1 MDKGQDV
8 WNLGMILRLWL
19 SVWASVSSSE
29 KCESWYLPA
38 LRMFQ
43 ESLPPS
49 QLLTFSPQVG
59 RGGQGSQRRERK
71 GESQIAGRR
80 AADLTRPTLAFAWTS
95 PGYSLRAGME
105 QGGQNWTCYGL
116 WFVRVQDPNSLY
128 AFQQHGQQN
137 FWWDN
142 SGGQLK
148 RYQEPFVWGPSPEV
162 SLDLD
167 SLASSHLLTLPKA
180 ECRIS
185 ILHVYAWDDTM
196 GQRVWLGFPALE
208 SPLNWW
214 LPGTIFP
221 NVQMCFAMYHLCI
234 TTTTTKV
241 RANIYWILS
250 LCHTTASSMPY
261 NT

>member
-1 MDKGQDV
+1 MT
-8 WNLGMILRLWL
+8 LRLWL

-95 PGYSLRAGME
+95 PGYILRAGME

-116 WFVRVQDPNSLY
+116 LGSTILTVYVPFSNTGSKTFGETVRRTTEKIPGALCLRSQPRGVL
-128 AFQQHGQQN
+128 
-137 FWWDN
+137 
-142 SGGQLK
+142 
-148 RYQEPFVWGPSPEV
+148 GP
-162 SLDLD
+162 
-167 SLASSHLLTLPKA
+167 
-180 ECRIS
+180 
-185 ILHVYAWDDTM
+185 
-196 GQRVWLGFPALE
+196 
-208 SPLNWW
+208 
-214 LPGTIFP
+214 
-221 NVQMCFAMYHLCI
+221 
-234 TTTTTKV
+234 
-241 RANIYWILS
+241 
-250 LCHTTASSMPY
+250 
-261 NT
+261 